1 MLLLMSGS
9 SYSSQNTAGR
19 EAQILPLRTKECAR
33 RTWADFVFFALCAL
47 TLAYLLSGLLLPAR
61 RAGLPVAPLHVID
74 ATASDFTGAGFARD
88 AVFPSVLPPQLS
100 TPVSFFGSWIGSD
113 ASTGT
118 AQSGWYRGAHRFSM
132 FVAGYPN
139 RPGIHLSVET
149 KEGSH
154 TQLIPVAIE
163 GDPGV
168 QWRLINVTLPGKT
181 PPAEFRILASDQ
193 ATGWGG
199 WIGIS
204 APFVAGP
211 VTTDTFRQLALLLC
225 ASAAAII
232 FFLSPGLL
240 LRHFILTTRARLIA
254 FIWLPI
260 PGLFALIFLGLFAWV
275 APHRFTPGA
284 ISRVGLLVLFF
295 FVIYRLGRVPLASY
309 TSLLER
315 KALLVLLV
323 LVTIAVSKATYSLGP
338 AGELYRG
345 SISRTFEVGDR
356 SDSRISYVTAEIIA
370 LRQRPYSAFATSMLG
385 PWNFSD
391 RGPLAALALTP
402 LILVG
407 PTKTPGTAPD
417 QSWLIFDPEGFA
429 AYRVGMITIACCGLL
444 IVFGFSKCI
453 LPETWAFFAYLIT
466 VTAPFTIHEIYFT
479 WPKLIAASFVFFA
492 AYLVIRSRYFLAG
505 FFLGIG
511 YLFHP
516 SALLSTPTLLGLI
529 LLQGSS
535 RNFVAA
541 IMSRKIFTWIRR
553 FAVIFCGLAF
563 WISIWRLI
571 NRKHFHQA
579 GFILFYRQA
588 DRQIPTLGNWLLDRL
603 NSLLNTTVPLNLFL
617 FHRNEYF
624 VNAVEGASA
633 PVVEFFFQPW
643 TGVPFGAGILFFFCL
658 LRIGFVAFAKARSW
672 LILLIIVPF
681 LFFII
686 YWGGPSSGVLR
697 EGMHAWFLSLM
708 VGAVIV
714 LYRFPAAVPG
724 IFKLLNLAVICRG
737 LEILLMLLLP
747 TMWTQQKI
755 VQQQFV
761 TSDTFSLVAMIAG
774 TVWLTW
780 FTFRYG
786 ESLRATEPQSNG
798 QLTGPDRAFA

>member
-1 MLLLMSGS
+1 MSGGQGS
-9 SYSSQNTAGR
+9 SDSSQNTAARGA
-19 EAQILPLRTKECAR
+19 AQILPLRTNQQAR
-33 RTWADFVFFALCAL
+33 RTWADFLFFALCAL

-61 RAGLPVAPLHVID
+61 RAGFPVTPLPAID
-74 ATASDFTGAGFARD
+74 AKASNFTGAGFAPD
-88 AVFPSVLPPQLS
+88 AVFPSLLPPQLS
-100 TPVSFFGSWIGSD
+100 APVSFFGSWIGSD

-118 AQSGWYRGAHRFSM
+118 ARSGWYRGAHRFSI

-154 TQLIPVAIE
+154 TQLIPVTIE

-168 QWRLINVTLPGKT
+168 QWRLINITLPRKT

-204 APFVAGP
+204 TPFFAGAM
-211 VTTDTFRQLALLLC
+211 TTDTFKQLALLLC
-225 ASAAAII
+225 AIATAIV

-240 LRHFILTTRARLIA
+240 LRQFILATRARLIE
-254 FIWLPI
+254 FIWLPM
-260 PGLFALIFLGLFAWV
+260 PGLFVLIFLGLFAWIG
-275 APHRFTPGA
+275 PHRFTPGA
-284 ISRVGLLVLFF
+284 ISRTGLFVLFV
-295 FVIYRLGRVPLASY
+295 FVVYRLGRVPLASY

-315 KALLVLLV
+315 KALLVLVV
-323 LVTIAVSKATYSLGP
+323 LVTIAASKATYSLGP

-345 SISRTFEVGDR
+345 SISRTLEVGDR

-391 RGPLAALALTP
+391 RGPLAALAITP
-402 LILVG
+402 LMLAG
-407 PTKTPGTAPD
+407 PTKIPGTAPD
-417 QSWLIFDPEGFA
+417 QPWMIFDPEGFA
-429 AYRVGMITIACCGLL
+429 AYRVGMITVACCGLL

-453 LPETWAFFAYLIT
+453 LPEGWAFFSYLIM

-479 WPKLIAASFVFFA
+479 WPKLITASFVFFA
-492 AYLVIRSRYFLAG
+492 AYHVIRCRYFLAG

-516 SALLSTPTLLGLI
+516 SALLSTPALLGLI
-529 LLQGSS
+529 LLRDTS
-535 RNFVAA
+535 RDFVA

-553 FAVIFCGLAF
+553 FAATLSGLAV

-571 NRKHFHQA
+571 NRKHFHQT

-603 NSLLNTTVPLNLFL
+603 NSLLNTIVPLNLFL

-643 TGVPFGAGILFFFCL
+643 TGVPFGAGVLFFFCL

-672 LILLIIVPF
+672 FILLIIVPF

-686 YWGGPSSGVLR
+686 YWGGASSGVLR
-697 EGMHAWFLSLM
+697 EGMHGWFLSLM
-708 VGAVIV
+708 VGAVVV
-714 LYRFPAAVPG
+714 LYRFPASVPG
-724 IFKLLNLAVICRG
+724 VFKLLNLAVIFRG

-747 TMWTQQKI
+747 TMWTQRKI

-761 TSDTFSLVAMIAG
+761 TSDVFSLIAMIAG

-786 ESLRATEPQSNG
+786 EKLRATERQFNS
-798 QLTGPDRAFA
+798 QLTEPDRAIA